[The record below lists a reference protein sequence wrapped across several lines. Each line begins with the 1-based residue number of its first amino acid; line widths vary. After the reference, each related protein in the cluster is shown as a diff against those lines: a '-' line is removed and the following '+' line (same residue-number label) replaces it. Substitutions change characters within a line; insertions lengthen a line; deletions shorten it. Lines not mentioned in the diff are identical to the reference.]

1 MARLS
6 IQALLSPFHA
16 VWIALKLFCTE
27 IPSLFYYYQRI
38 LFNMNAGFEYIYLIL
53 IVGYY
58 LYKAFG
64 PKKKVDVPTST
75 APPQKKKT
83 FLEEILEQIEEQ
95 NQPKPAP
102 KRVPQSYETA
112 HDSREVEQNTARDHR
127 AQQERREDAKNPYAQ
142 RPTIK
147 TAEPKM
153 REAAVVTSG
162 MRAESKKA
170 EDAEEALTA
179 SKSNIRLGKTVLS
192 PRDAVVAQILF
203 ERRF

>member
-1 MARLS
+1 
-6 IQALLSPFHA
+6 
-16 VWIALKLFCTE
+16 
-27 IPSLFYYYQRI
+27 
-38 LFNMNAGFEYIYLIL
+38 MNAGFEYIYLFL

-58 LYKAFG
+58 LYKAFAS
-64 PKKKVDVPTST
+64 KKQQDDIPDST
-75 APPQKKKT
+75 VPPQKKKT
-83 FLEEILEQIEEQ
+83 FLEEILEQIEQQ
-95 NQPKPAP
+95 NQPKPSP

-112 HDSREVEQNTARDHR
+112 HDSREVEQNAARDHR
-127 AQQERREDAKNPYAQ
+127 AQQERKEDARNPYAQ

-147 TAEPKM
+147 NVEPKM
-153 REAAVVTSG
+153 REAAVATTG